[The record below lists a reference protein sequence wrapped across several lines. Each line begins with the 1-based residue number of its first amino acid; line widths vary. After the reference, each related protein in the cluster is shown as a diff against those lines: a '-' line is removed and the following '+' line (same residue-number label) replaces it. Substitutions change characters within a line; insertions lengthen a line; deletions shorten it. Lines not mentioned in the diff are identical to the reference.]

1 MHLSKFE
8 LLLIPGFLTLPTAY
22 VTGNPVECV
31 LHPSLWNDSGVWDA
45 VGVGQMPIGSSIG
58 NDNDDD
64 AEFVEE
70 NIGYPVSSVRDF
82 LLHSICRRILHIIIH
97 FFLTH
102 LFCTN
107 ARKENSVIT
116 KKCKKLGTNK

>member
-1 MHLSKFE
+1 MDLSALLDLE
-8 LLLIPGFLTLPTAY
+8 LRLIPGFLTLPTAY

-82 LLHSICRRILHIIIH
+82 LYNFICHVQTLIQKHFVYYHTLLAFVCILQG
-97 FFLTH
+97 
-102 LFCTN
+102 C
-107 ARKENSVIT
+107 
-116 KKCKKLGTNK
+116 CKR

>member
-1 MHLSKFE
+1 MSIGVWIYVHLSKFE

-70 NIGYPVSSVRDF
+70 NIGYPVTSVSIT
-82 LLHSICRRILHIIIH
+82 LLMSKLVIALYAKEKSIEFEL
-97 FFLTH
+97 LSE
-102 LFCTN
+102 L
-107 ARKENSVIT
+107 AK
-116 KKCKKLGTNK
+116 

>member
-1 MHLSKFE
+1 MLEIVGKYVQMITYQSYNFSV
-8 LLLIPGFLTLPTAY
+8 IGFLTLPTAY

-45 VGVGQMPIGSSIG
+45 VGVGQLPVGNPIG

-70 NIGYPVSSVRDF
+70 NIGYPVSSVSDTF
-82 LLHSICRRILHIIIH
+82 LMS
-97 FFLTH
+97 
-102 LFCTN
+102 
-107 ARKENSVIT
+107 
-116 KKCKKLGTNK
+116 

>member
-1 MHLSKFE
+1 MDLSALLDLE
-8 LLLIPGFLTLPTAY
+8 LRLIPGFLTLPTAY

-82 LLHSICRRILHIIIH
+82 LYNFICHVKTLIQKHFVYYHTRLAFVSILQEC
-97 FFLTH
+97 
-102 LFCTN
+102 
-107 ARKENSVIT
+107 
-116 KKCKKLGTNK
+116 CKR